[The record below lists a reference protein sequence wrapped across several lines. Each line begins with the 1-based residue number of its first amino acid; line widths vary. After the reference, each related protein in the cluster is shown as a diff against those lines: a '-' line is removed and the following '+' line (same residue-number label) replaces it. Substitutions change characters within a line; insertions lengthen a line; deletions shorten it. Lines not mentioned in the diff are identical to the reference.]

1 MITMSNIC
9 LAVYELTW
17 IIMNLFAIFVL
28 ALMALYLI
36 AALVDVMGTK
46 HENRTREEEEIKIV
60 TYYSGDNKV
69 YYSEPKISIEQPEDK
84 E

>member
-36 AALVDVMGTK
+36 AALVDVMGSRCK
-46 HENRTREEEEIKIV
+46 
-60 TYYSGDNKV
+60 
-69 YYSEPKISIEQPEDK
+69 
-84 E
+84 